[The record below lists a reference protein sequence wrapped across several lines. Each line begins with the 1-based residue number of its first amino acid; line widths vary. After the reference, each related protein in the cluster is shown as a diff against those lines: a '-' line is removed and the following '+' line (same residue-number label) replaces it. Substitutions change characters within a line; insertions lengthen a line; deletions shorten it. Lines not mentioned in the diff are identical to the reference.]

1 MKTIVSVVCLL
12 LYFLTIPVANWM
24 IGNVGTQYEAGGPHV
39 IPVGFGFEAPSGVL
53 IIGLALV
60 LRDAVHVL
68 LGTKWT
74 YAGVLLAS
82 TLSGFLASPS
92 IALASSISFLL
103 GETLDLLVYLPLK
116 RNNFPSL
123 AVALSGIVGSFA
135 DSALFL
141 LLAFGSLEYIT
152 GQVIGKVIVSLVVAI
167 VIYTYNVLLNIK
179 PNK

>member
-1 MKTIVSVVCLL
+1 
-12 LYFLTIPVANWM
+12 M
-24 IGNVGTQYEAGGPHV
+24 IGNVGTQYEPSGPHV

-60 LRDAVHVL
+60 LRDAVHIL

-74 YAGVLLAS
+74 YVGVLLAS
-82 TLSGFLASPS
+82 ILSGFLASPS

-123 AVALSGIVGSFA
+123 AVALSGIAGSLA

-152 GQVIGKVIVSLVVAI
+152 GQVVGKVIVSLVVSI
-167 VIYTYNVLLNIK
+167 VIYIYNVLLNIK